1 MSCKLLTRTGLMLL
15 LLGVGQLAAQTSV
28 TRLSFTRPGGMMR
41 VPTSSSVRSPYLFTA
56 GFVLETVNI
65 SPFNNASGVYFDAE
79 LTQNLR
85 IGLSSVTTA
94 DTSANLDSSSYSPP
108 LEIGIHLQQRI
119 WTYGNISFT
128 LGLHDIVL
136 RQSEGNFTIDPD
148 MISILGV
155 ISSEQSIGN
164 YHLNT
169 YMGFGTGAIGGATYS
184 SSSSG
189 SFLSGSSSDSTGQI
203 KLGVYAGFQLVTPIM
218 AKRGGLVVMSE
229 FDGTGI
235 NVGVRVPLT
244 TDYQF
249 MLGAV
254 HVESLPKFGAQADG
268 EALTSTAPSIVLG
281 LNLSVPRLEGSR
293 AAKKELDALGPRPD
307 MASADAPERLLPA
320 QIDSTLKGAEYIII
334 MLRDSLRIA
343 QFESKN
349 LFAQLAMKDQ
359 QGYSLTDSVRNM
371 TLRLAMMKS
380 NLNTTMRHLT
390 VSWQHFFEENYR
402 EALQEIEMAI
412 QLNPDLAIAYARRGS
427 IYYKL
432 GDTQRAT
439 INWNLALKLDSEYDD
454 VRNILRALKEN
465 RLNAASF
472 SQQ

>member
-1 MSCKLLTRTGLMLL
+1 MTRTGLILL

-41 VPTSSSVRSPYLFTA
+41 VPTSSSVRSNNLFTA

-65 SPFNNASGVYFDAE
+65 VPFNNASGVYFDAE
-79 LTQNLR
+79 LTKNLR

-108 LEIGIHLQQRI
+108 LEIGLHFQQRI
-119 WTYGNISFT
+119 WTYGNISFS

-136 RQSEGNFTIDPD
+136 RQSDDGDFDIDPD
-148 MISILGV
+148 LISILGV
-155 ISSEQSIGN
+155 ISSEQSIGSYN
-164 YHLNT
+164 LNT
-169 YMGFGTGAIGGATYS
+169 YMGFGTGAIGGA
-184 SSSSG
+184 
-189 SFLSGSSSDSTGQI
+189 GSSSDSTGQI

-229 FDGTGI
+229 FDGSGI
-235 NVGVRVPLT
+235 NIGVRVPLT
-244 TDYQF
+244 TDYQL

-254 HVESLPKFGAQADG
+254 HVESLPKFGTQADG
-268 EALTSTAPSIVLG
+268 EALDRNAPSIVLG
-281 LNLSVPRLEGSR
+281 LNLSVPRIEGGA
-293 AAKKELDALGPRPD
+293 AAKKGLDELGPRPD
-307 MASADAPERLLPA
+307 MASSAAPEQLLPA
-320 QIDSTLKGAEYIII
+320 QIDSTLKGAEYIITL
-334 MLRDSLRIA
+334 LRDSLRIA

-349 LFAQLAMKDQ
+349 LFAQLAQKDQ
-359 QGYSLTDSVRNM
+359 HGFSLADSVRNM
-371 TLRLAMMKS
+371 TLRLEMMKS

-390 VSWQHFFEENYR
+390 ISWQHFFEENYR

-465 RLNAASF
+465 RLNATSF